1 VAAQF
6 ILATKFSYTGSTLKV
21 VAKPP
26 QDKVI
31 NMNNVVIS
39 GSGLYTPAQIITNEE
54 LVASYNLYVDQF
66 NAHYASD
73 IANGDVAA
81 LEHSSSEFIEKAS
94 GIKARHVLYKDGILD
109 PAIMR
114 PVFARRAEEQLPE
127 MVEMALAAAQEAMAQ
142 ANKTAA
148 DIDLIICAAS
158 NMQRPYPALSIELQ
172 QQLGAAGYAFD
183 MNVACSSATFAI
195 SNAVNAIR
203 GGTAKVVL
211 VVNPEFASPQVNYRS
226 RDSHFIFG
234 DVCTATIIEAEASYK
249 SENAWRINSM
259 RLKTEFSNNIRC
271 DVGYTEHCL
280 PADPLVPFFKQ
291 QGRKVFKEL
300 LPIVADVIL
309 TEMAAQ
315 QIKPEQ
321 LKRLWLHQANINM
334 NIFAAKK
341 ILGRDP
347 LPEEAP
353 LVLDTYANTASA
365 GSIIAFHKYKH
376 GLNSGDHAILCS
388 FGAGYSVGCL
398 MLQKC

>member
-1 VAAQF
+1 M
-6 ILATKFSYTGSTLKV
+6 K
-21 VAKPP
+21 
-26 QDKVI
+26 
-31 NMNNVVIS
+31 NVVIS

-54 LVASYNLYVDQF
+54 LVNSFNLYVDQF
-66 NAHYASD
+66 NAEHAEAIAS
-73 IANGDVAA
+73 GDVTA
-81 LEHSSSEFIEKAS
+81 LAHSSSEFIEKAS
-94 GIKARHVLYKDGILD
+94 GIKARHVLHKEGILD
-109 PAIMR
+109 PAIMH
-114 PVFARRAEEQLPE
+114 PVFARRSEEQMPE
-127 MVEMALAAAQEAMAQ
+127 MVEMALVAAREAMTQ

-158 NMQRPYPALSIELQ
+158 NIQRPYPALSIELQ
-172 QQLGAAGYAFD
+172 QLLGVSGYAFD

-203 GGTAKVVL
+203 GETAKVVL

-234 DVCTATIIEAEASYK
+234 DVCTATIIEAQDSCT
-249 SENAWRINSM
+249 SDNAWRINSM

-280 PADPLVPFFKQ
+280 EPDPLVPFFKQ
-291 QGRKVFKEL
+291 EGRKVFKEL
-300 LPIVADVIL
+300 LPIVAEVIL
-309 TEMAAQ
+309 SEMAAAQ
-315 QIKPEQ
+315 VAPEQ

-334 NIFAAKK
+334 NIFAVKK

-365 GSIIAFHKYKH
+365 GSIIAFHKYKT
-376 GLNSGDHAILCS
+376 GLVAGDHAILCS

>member
-1 VAAQF
+1 M
-6 ILATKFSYTGSTLKV
+6 K
-21 VAKPP
+21 
-26 QDKVI
+26 
-31 NMNNVVIS
+31 NVVIS
-39 GSGLYTPAQIITNEE
+39 GSGLFTPSETVSNEE
-54 LVASYNLYVDQF
+54 LVASYNTYVDQF
-66 NAHYASD
+66 NAEHAQAISR
-73 IANGDVAA
+73 GEVAA
-81 LEHSSSEFIEKAS
+81 LEHSSCEFIEKAS
-94 GIKARHVLYKDGILD
+94 GIKSRHVLYKEGILD

-114 PVFARRAEEQLPE
+114 PVFMRRSEEQMPE
-127 MVEMALAAAQEAMAQ
+127 MVEMAVAAAREAMAQ

-172 QQLGAAGYAFD
+172 QQLGCGGYAFD

-234 DVCTATIIEAEASYK
+234 DVCTATIIEAEDSCT
-249 SENAWRINSM
+249 SNNAWRINGM

-271 DVGYTEHCL
+271 DMGYTEHCL

-309 TEMAAQ
+309 DEMAAQ
-315 QIKPEQ
+315 QLAPEQ

-347 LPEEAP
+347 QPEEAP

-365 GSIIAFHKYKH
+365 GSVIAFHKYKQ
-376 GLNSGDHAILCS
+376 GLQSGDHAILCS

-398 MLQKC
+398 VLQKC

>member
-1 VAAQF
+1 
-6 ILATKFSYTGSTLKV
+6 
-21 VAKPP
+21 
-26 QDKVI
+26 
-31 NMNNVVIS
+31 MENVVIS
-39 GSGLYTPAQIITNEE
+39 GSGLFTPEQVISNEE
-54 LVASYNLYVDQF
+54 LVSSFNQYVDNYNQA
-66 NAHYASD
+66 NADA
-73 IANGDVAA
+73 IARGELDA
-81 LEHSSSEFIEKAS
+81 LEHSSCEFIEKAS
-94 GIKARHVLYKDGILD
+94 GIKSRHVLYKDGIVD
-109 PAIMR
+109 PAVMQ
-114 PVFARRAEEQLPE
+114 PVFARRTEEQMPE
-127 MVEMALAAAQEAMAQ
+127 MVEMALVAAREALTQ

-158 NMQRPYPALSIELQ
+158 NIQRPYPALSIELQ
-172 QQLGAAGYAFD
+172 QQLGAGGYAFD

-211 VVNPEFASPQVNYRS
+211 IVNPEFASPQVNYRN

-234 DVCTATIIEAEASYK
+234 DVCTAVIVESEKSCT
-249 SENAWRINSM
+249 SENAWRINGM

-271 DVGYTEHCL
+271 DIGYTEHCL
-280 PADPLVPFFKQ
+280 PPDPLVPFFKQ

-309 TEMAAQ
+309 SEMAARHVA
-315 QIKPEQ
+315 PEQ

-334 NIFAAKK
+334 NLFAAKK

-365 GSIIAFHKYKH
+365 GSIIAFHKHKT
-376 GLNSGDHAILCS
+376 GLSKNDHAILCS

-398 MLQKC
+398 LLQKC

>member
-1 VAAQF
+1 MSPHNF
-6 ILATKFSYTGSTLKV
+6 GYTEQNYKV
-21 VAKPP
+21 VLPP
-26 QDKVI
+26 LDKVKI
-31 NMNNVVIS
+31 MKDVVIS
-39 GSGLYTPAQIITNEE
+39 GSGLFTPPHVVTNEE
-54 LVASYNLYVDQF
+54 LVASYNQYVDEY
-66 NAHYASD
+66 NAENAAA
-73 IANGDVAA
+73 ITAGDMPA
-81 LEHSSSEFIEKAS
+81 LEHSSVEFIEKAS
-94 GIKARHVLYKDGILD
+94 GIKARHVMYKEGILD
-109 PAIMR
+109 TRIMR
-114 PVFARRAEEQLPE
+114 PVFDRRPEDQMPE
-127 MVEMALAAAQEAMAQ
+127 MVEMALQAAREAMAQ

-172 QQLGAAGYAFD
+172 QQLGVQGYAFD

-234 DVCTATIIEAEASYK
+234 DVCTATIIEAAETCTSD
-249 SENAWRINSM
+249 NAWRIKGM

-271 DVGYTEHCL
+271 DIGYTEHCFM
-280 PADPLVPFFKQ
+280 PDADVPFFKQ

-309 TEMAAQ
+309 AEMDAQ
-315 QIKPEQ
+315 QVAPEQ

-353 LVLDTYANTASA
+353 LVLDTFANTASA
-365 GSIIAFHKYKH
+365 GSIIAFHKYKQ
-376 GLNSGDHAILCS
+376 GLHQGDKAILCS

-398 MLQKC
+398 VLEKY

>member
-1 VAAQF
+1 MQN
-6 ILATKFSYTGSTLKV
+6 I
-21 VAKPP
+21 
-26 QDKVI
+26 
-31 NMNNVVIS
+31 VIS
-39 GSGLYTPAQIITNEE
+39 GSGLFTPTATISNAE
-54 LVASYNLYVDQF
+54 LVASYNQYVDLYNQQ
-66 NAHYASD
+66 YASE
-73 IANGDVAA
+73 ISSGAREA
-81 LEHSSSEFIEKAS
+81 LEYSSSEFIEKAS
-94 GIKARHVLYKDGILD
+94 GIKSRHVLYKEGILD
-109 PAIMR
+109 PQVMH
-114 PVFARRAEEQLPE
+114 PVFAKRDENTPPE
-127 MVEMALAAAQEAMAQ
+127 MVEMAIAAAREAMAQ

-172 QQLGAAGYAFD
+172 NILQVNGYAFD

-211 VVNPEFASPQVNYRS
+211 VVNPEFASPQVDYTN

-234 DVCTATIIEAEASYK
+234 DVCTATIIEAQSSCTAD
-249 SENAWRINSM
+249 NAFNILGM
-259 RLKTEFSNNIRC
+259 RLKTSFSNNIRC
-271 DVGYTEHCL
+271 DIGYTEHCF
-280 PADPLVPFFKQ
+280 AETDAKVPFFKQ

-300 LPIVADVIL
+300 LPIVAEVIQD
-309 TEMAAQ
+309 EMAALN
-315 QIKPEQ
+315 IGPDQ

-353 LVLDTYANTASA
+353 LVLDSYANTASA
-365 GSIIAFHKYKH
+365 GSIIAFHKHKT
-376 GLNSGDHAILCS
+376 GLSSGDKAVLCS

-398 MLQKC
+398 VLERC

>member
-1 VAAQF
+1 M
-6 ILATKFSYTGSTLKV
+6 K
-21 VAKPP
+21 
-26 QDKVI
+26 
-31 NMNNVVIS
+31 NVVIS
-39 GSGLYTPAQIITNEE
+39 GSGLFTPEQVITNQE
-54 LVASYNLYVDQF
+54 LVDSYNQYVEQF
-66 NAHYASD
+66 NTEHAEQIAS
-73 IANGDVAA
+73 GGCVA
-81 LEHSSSEFIEKAS
+81 LEQSSCEFIEKAS
-94 GIKARHVLYKDGILD
+94 GIKSRHVLYKEGILD

-114 PVFARRAEEQLPE
+114 PVFKRRTQEQMPE
-127 MVEMALAAAQEAMAQ
+127 MVEMALVAAQQAMTQ

-172 QQLGAAGYAFD
+172 QQLGAGGYAFD

-195 SNAVNAIR
+195 SNAVNAVR
-203 GGTAKVVL
+203 GGTARVVL

-234 DVCTATIIEAEASYK
+234 DVCTATIIEAEQGCTAD
-249 SENAWRINSM
+249 NAWRINGMS
-259 RLKTEFSNNIRC
+259 LKTEFSNNIRC

-280 PADPLVPFFKQ
+280 PHDPEVPFFKQ

-315 QIKPEQ
+315 HVAPEQ

-353 LVLDTYANTASA
+353 LVLDSYANTASA
-365 GSIIAFHKYKH
+365 GSIIAFHKYKQ
-376 GLNSGDHAILCS
+376 GLVSGDYAILCS

-398 MLQKC
+398 LLQKC

>member
-1 VAAQF
+1 MQ
-6 ILATKFSYTGSTLKV
+6 
-21 VAKPP
+21 
-26 QDKVI
+26 Q
-31 NMNNVVIS
+31 VVIS
-39 GSGLYTPAQIITNEE
+39 GSGLFTPQHIISNDE
-54 LVASYNLYVDQF
+54 LVVSFNQYVDQF
-66 NAHYASD
+66 NTEHAAQ
-73 IANGDVAA
+73 IAAGELAA
-81 LEHSSSEFIEKAS
+81 LEYSSSEFIEKAS

-109 PAIMR
+109 PKVMH
-114 PVFARRAEEQLPE
+114 PVFRKRGEDELPE
-127 MVEMALAAAQEAMAQ
+127 MVEMALQAATQALAQ

-158 NMQRPYPALSIELQ
+158 NMQRPYPALSVELQ
-172 QQLGAAGYAFD
+172 QALGAGGYAFD

-211 VVNPEFASPQVNYRS
+211 VVNPEFASPQVDYRS

-234 DVCTATIIEAEASYK
+234 DVCTATLIEAESSCTSNQAF
-249 SENAWRINSM
+249 RILGM
-259 RLKTEFSNNIRC
+259 RLKTTFSNNIRC
-271 DVGYTEHCL
+271 DIGYTEHCFSEQ
-280 PADPLVPFFKQ
+280 DPKAPFFKQ

-309 TEMAAQ
+309 DEMAAQ
-315 QIKPEQ
+315 QIAADD

-365 GSIIAFHKYKH
+365 GSIIAFHKYQQ
-376 GLNSGDHAILCS
+376 GLQSGDKAILCS

-398 MLQKC
+398 VLEKC

>member
-1 VAAQF
+1 M
-6 ILATKFSYTGSTLKV
+6 K
-21 VAKPP
+21 
-26 QDKVI
+26 
-31 NMNNVVIS
+31 NVVIS
-39 GSGLYTPAQIITNEE
+39 GSGLFTPSETVSNEE
-54 LVASYNLYVDQF
+54 LVASYNVYVDQF
-66 NAHYASD
+66 NTEHAQAISR
-73 IANGDVAA
+73 GDVAA
-81 LEHSSSEFIEKAS
+81 LEHSSCEFIEKAS
-94 GIKARHVLYKDGILD
+94 GIKSRHVLYKEGILD

-114 PVFARRAEEQLPE
+114 PVFTRRSEDQAPE
-127 MVEMALAAAQEAMAQ
+127 MVEMAVAAAREAMAQ
-142 ANKTAA
+142 ANKTAT

-172 QQLGAAGYAFD
+172 QQLGCGGYAFD

-234 DVCTATIIEAEASYK
+234 DVCTATIIEAEDSCT
-249 SENAWRINSM
+249 SNNAWRINGM

-271 DVGYTEHCL
+271 DMGYTEHCL
-280 PADPLVPFFKQ
+280 PSDPLVPFFKQ

-309 TEMAAQ
+309 DEMAAQ
-315 QIKPEQ
+315 QLAPEQ

-365 GSIIAFHKYKH
+365 GSIIAFHKYKQ
-376 GLNSGDHAILCS
+376 GLQAGDHAILCS

-398 MLQKC
+398 VLQKC

>member
-1 VAAQF
+1 M
-6 ILATKFSYTGSTLKV
+6 KS
-21 VAKPP
+21 
-26 QDKVI
+26 
-31 NMNNVVIS
+31 VVIS
-39 GSGLYTPAQIITNEE
+39 GSGLFTPEHIITNDE
-54 LVASYNLYVDQF
+54 LVASYNQYVDQF
-66 NAHYASD
+66 NAEHAD
-73 IANGDVAA
+73 AIGRGETQA

-109 PAIMR
+109 VELMR
-114 PVFARRAEEQLPE
+114 PVFDRRTEEQAPE
-127 MVEMALAAAQEAMAQ
+127 MVEMAVHAAREAMAQ

-172 QQLGAAGYAFD
+172 QLLGVAGYAFD

-234 DVCTATIIEAEASYK
+234 DVCTATIIEAEGSCTAD
-249 SENAWRINSM
+249 NAYRINGM

-280 PADPLVPFFKQ
+280 PVDPLVPFFKQ

-300 LPIVADVIL
+300 LPIVADVIQA
-309 TEMAAQ
+309 EMAEQ
-315 QIKPEQ
+315 QVKPEQ

-347 LPEEAP
+347 LPQEAP

-365 GSIIAFHKYKH
+365 GSIIAFHKYKQ
-376 GLNSGDHAILCS
+376 GINSGEYAILCS

-398 MLQKC
+398 ILQKC

>member
-1 VAAQF
+1 M
-6 ILATKFSYTGSTLKV
+6 KS
-21 VAKPP
+21 
-26 QDKVI
+26 
-31 NMNNVVIS
+31 VVIS
-39 GSGLYTPAQIITNEE
+39 GSGLFTPEHIITNDE
-54 LVASYNLYVDQF
+54 LVASYNKYVDQF
-66 NAHYASD
+66 NAEHAEA
-73 IANGDVAA
+73 IGCGETLA
-81 LEHSSSEFIEKAS
+81 LEHSSSDFIEKAS

-109 PAIMR
+109 PNVMH
-114 PVFARRAEEQLPE
+114 PVFERRSEDQAPE
-127 MVEMALAAAQEAMAQ
+127 MVEMALSAAREAMAQ

-172 QQLGAAGYAFD
+172 QLLGVAGYAFD

-234 DVCTATIIEAEASYK
+234 DVCTATIIEAENSCTAD
-249 SENAWRINSM
+249 NAYRINGM

-280 PADPLVPFFKQ
+280 TADPLVHFFKQ

-300 LPIVADVIL
+300 LPIVAEVIQA
-309 TEMAAQ
+309 EMAEQ
-315 QIKPEQ
+315 QVKPEQ

-365 GSIIAFHKYKH
+365 GSVIAFHKYKQ
-376 GLNSGDHAILCS
+376 GINAGEYAILCS

-398 MLQKC
+398 VLQKC